1 MKKILGFLVLLMLAC
16 TASAGVTGIAQVPLL
31 NITGTGNVR
40 PNMMLLYDNSGS
52 MAWSYTP
59 DYVGGGQT
67 TCRSGASLAD
77 GQRVCYAGE
86 PPFNSPDFNK
96 QYYNPAIRYTPPVY
110 ADGTSYPSQNRAN
123 TTTWSK
129 VAVDGFGINMT
140 DMLGNQANG
149 STINL
154 VSGFPDWLWC
164 SDNKGTNCTA
174 RNKATYAY
182 PDATFKIY
190 YDTST
195 NPATLKSPV
204 AIGSN
209 PYYFRINV
217 GEYCVDKSLTSCKT
231 TAVNAPAP
239 AGYPEPAK
247 VRWCDTAKLDGK
259 CQAKY
264 VDGQYIYPRFS
275 NAGQSALQAYGTLT
289 VGASSSSNSLSVASV
304 SVSDSSGNAT
314 VITSAAAV
322 ASSGTT
328 SAALQQTEA
337 TDLAYRI
344 IAKSG
349 LTNQYT
355 ACVNAPSGSNAS
367 YVPACLATYG
377 FTLSANNVVAVIPLA
392 CAAGTTAKTQCKMLQ
407 DGSQS
412 GWALSADTPGIVI
425 SPVQPATALVGVTG
439 STYNTNTLMSLSSL
453 KLGSVETL
461 PSTVTFA
468 KSNSSAQV
476 AQAIVNA
483 IGTGGDIKAYI
494 GGSSVTNACKNV
506 TSPTTTVCLL
516 NYANVSAG
524 QSVLIG
530 KLANATSGSI
540 VLKGTSSVAG
550 ALAKSDSIPVQTVAL
565 GGGAAIFTRV
575 DIVPG
580 VTSYPKAP
588 TRTDCAAVAACTY
601 DEEMTNF
608 ANWYA
613 YYRTRNQMMKTAVGQ
628 AFQPLTSNYNVGIVS
643 LSNAADTGTQNLM
656 TVPAQFTGSVRTNW
670 YNTLYRMSTTGSTPM
685 RVALNAVG
693 QMYANQGKYQ
703 QAAGSEVVQYPCQQN
718 FTLITTDGYWNGNAV
733 STVPDNDNSEN
744 LARFCSKASGCV
756 DPRPE
761 NPSSLADVALYWY
774 NGGSGTGVSSLRVG
788 IDSLASQGLVP
799 AQSGENTHLHMNTYA
814 LGLGVDGLMNYEPN
828 YDTAPQ
834 TGGDFYRLVT
844 GATSGC
850 PWNNDGPYVWPD
862 PATGNSQ
869 GGASVQARVDD
880 LWHSAING
888 HGKYFSA
895 SDPAAVVS
903 GLNTALSNIQVR
915 LGAAAAAATSTPNIS
930 LEDNDI
936 FSATFTTVRW
946 YGEITDRKI
955 DPTTGIVGNA
965 ISWSSS
971 TTLGALVATDASGA
985 DGRTIYMLDTS
996 TPRKFKNFLYAEMSD
1011 TEKAWFSS
1019 KCSALAQC
1027 ASLSAGDRAIVD
1039 SGANI
1044 VNWLRGQQQY
1054 ADGVR
1059 LRAYTMNTPTGNA
1072 AALPIVLGDV
1082 ASAKPAYQREP
1093 RKAYADPDYAT
1104 FRANNADRKPY
1115 VFVAA
1120 NDGMLHAFDA
1130 GDGSEAWAYAPRIT
1144 MKKLYLQ
1151 AGTTYAT
1158 NHQFTADGS
1167 PEIGDVKING
1177 VWRSVL
1183 VAGLNGGGRGYY
1195 AVDVTDPENPAG
1207 LWEICADPDVCSGA
1221 SLLPNLGLSFGNPQ
1235 FGTWKDGAGTSHWVV
1250 FLSSGYNN
1258 VPGGDN
1264 VNSGDGH
1271 GYLYVVDVASG
1282 QVLATTGTGTA
1293 VGDTGTP
1300 SGLAK
1305 ITAIT
1310 ANPSSDPQVT
1320 YVYGGDNL
1328 GNMWRFDFSK
1338 PGAAPAPVL
1347 MGAAGSTQPI
1357 TSRPEVTMCAVTT
1370 TDAQQVSSVSA
1381 QKFVVFGTGRMLDL
1395 PDLSDTS
1402 KQAVYVLKDTGAG
1415 ISASDWRAVGK
1426 MADRQLTKVT
1436 SAGTDSYTIGGATVN
1451 LGTQLGWFFDLDQNS
1466 GERVNLDP
1474 KVVAGTLNVV
1484 TNVPSS
1490 SSNCAVGGTSNVYQL
1505 NVCTAAPVAVNSGSA
1520 GSGAGYTLSNTS
1532 AAVGYIIVRLPS
1544 GALKMITTTADGS
1557 TITTGVTPAS
1567 LSAPHRAGWRQVGE

>member
-16 TASAGVTGIAQVPLL
+16 SATAGVTGIAQVPLL

-40 PNMMLLYDNSGS
+40 PNLMLLYDNSGS
-52 MAWSYTP
+52 MAWDYTP

-110 ADGTSYPSQNRAN
+110 ADGSSYLPQNRSN
-123 TTTWSK
+123 TSTWSK
-129 VAVDGFGINMT
+129 VAIDGFGVNLT
-140 DMLGNQANG
+140 DMLGNGVSG

-154 VSGFPDWLWC
+154 VNGFPDWMWC

-174 RNKATYAY
+174 RNTATYAY

-217 GEYCVDKSLTSCKT
+217 GEYCTDKTLTTCKT

-247 VRWCDTAKLDGK
+247 VRWCDTAKLDNK

-275 NAGQSALQAYGTLT
+275 NTGQSSLQAYGTLSI
-289 VGASSSSNSLSVASV
+289 GASSSASSLSVASV
-304 SVSDSSGNAT
+304 SVTDSSGNAT
-314 VITSAAAV
+314 VITSGASV
-322 ASSGTT
+322 ASTGTT
-328 SAALQQTEA
+328 SATLQQAEA

-344 IAKSG
+344 IGKAG

-355 ACVNAPSGSNAS
+355 ACVNNPSGSNAS
-367 YVPACLATYG
+367 YVAACSTYG
-377 FTLSANNVVAVIPLA
+377 FTLGANNVVAVIPLA
-392 CAAGTTAKTQCKMLQ
+392 CAAGVTVKSQCKMLQ

-412 GWALSADTPGIVI
+412 GWALSADTPSVVT
-425 SPVQPATALVGVTG
+425 SQLQPATAFVAVTG
-439 STYNTNTLMSLSSL
+439 STNSSNSLVSLSSL
-453 KLGSVETL
+453 KLGGTETL
-461 PSTVTFA
+461 ASTVTFA

-494 GGSSVTNACKNV
+494 GGSNV
-506 TSPTTTVCLL
+506 TSACKSVSSPTSTVCLL
-516 NYANVSAG
+516 NYANVSAN
-524 QSVLIG
+524 QSVQIA
-530 KLANATSGSI
+530 KLGNSGSGNV
-540 VLKGTSSVAG
+540 VLKGTSSTAG
-550 ALAKSDSIPVQTVAL
+550 ALAKSDSIPVQTTPL

-588 TRTDCAAVAACTY
+588 TRTDCAAASCTY

-643 LSNAADTGTQNLM
+643 LSNAADTGTRNLM

-670 YNTLYRMSTTGSTPM
+670 YNTLYKMSTTGSTPM
-685 RVALNAVG
+685 RVALHAVG
-693 QMYANQGKYQ
+693 QMYANQGKYEQ
-703 QAAGSEVVQYPCQQN
+703 NAGSEVVQYPCQQN

-733 STVPDNDNSEN
+733 TAVPDNDNAEN
-744 LARFCSKASGCV
+744 LARFCTQASGCV

-774 NGGSGTGVSSLRVG
+774 NGGSGTGVDSLRRS
-788 IDSLASQGLVP
+788 IDNLNTQGLVP
-799 AQSGENTHLHMNTYA
+799 AQAGENTHLHMNTYA

-850 PWNNDGPYVWPD
+850 PWNNNGAYVWPD
-862 PATGNSQ
+862 PVTTNSTGS
-869 GGASVQARVDD
+869 ASVQARVDD

-955 DPTTGIVGNA
+955 DATTGIVGNA

-971 TTLGALVATDASGA
+971 DKLGALTKTDDNGA

-996 TPRKFKNFLYAEMSD
+996 TTGQFKNFLYDEMSD
-1011 TEKAWFSS
+1011 TEKAWFAG
-1019 KCSALAQC
+1019 KCSALTQC
-1027 ASLSAGDRAIVD
+1027 ASLSATDRAIVD
-1039 SGANI
+1039 NGANV
-1044 VNWLRGQQQY
+1044 VNWLRGQQAY

-1059 LRAYTMNTPTGNA
+1059 LRAYTMTTPAGNA
-1072 AALPIVLGDV
+1072 TALPIVLGDV

-1093 RKAYADPDYAT
+1093 RKAYPDADYAT
-1104 FRANNADRKPY
+1104 FRTNNADRKPY

-1130 GDGSEAWAYAPRIT
+1130 SDGSEAWAYAPRIT
-1144 MKKLYLQ
+1144 MKKLYQQ
-1151 AGTTYAT
+1151 ASTTYAT
-1158 NHQFTADGS
+1158 NHQFTTDGS

-1177 VWRSVL
+1177 AWRSVL

-1195 AVDVTDPENPAG
+1195 ALDVTDPENPAA
-1207 LWEICADPDVCSGA
+1207 LWEICADTTVCKGD

-1235 FGTWKDGAGTSHWVV
+1235 FGTWKDSGGVVHWVV

-1258 VPGGDN
+1258 VPGIDG
-1264 VNSGDGH
+1264 VGSGDGH
-1271 GYLYVVDVASG
+1271 GYLYVVDVATG
-1282 QVLATTGTGTA
+1282 KVLSSTGTGSN

-1300 SGLAK
+1300 SGFAR

-1310 ANPSSDPQVT
+1310 ASPSTDPQVT

-1338 PGAAPAPVL
+1338 QGAAPAPVL
-1347 MGAAGSTQPI
+1347 MGAAGASQPI
-1357 TSRPEVTMCAVTT
+1357 TSRPEVTMCAVTS
-1370 TDAQQVSSVSA
+1370 TDAQQTTSVSA

-1395 PDLSDTS
+1395 SDLSDS
-1402 KQAVYVLKDTGAG
+1402 SRQAVYVLKDTGAG
-1415 ISASDWRAVGK
+1415 ISTADWRAAAK

-1436 SAGTDSYTIGGATVN
+1436 SAGTDSYTIGGAKVD

-1484 TNVPSS
+1484 TNIPSS

-1505 NVCTAAPVAVNSGSA
+1505 NVCTAAPVAVNNTATGTA
-1520 GSGAGYTLSNTS
+1520 AGYTLSNTS

-1557 TITTGVTPAS
+1557 TITTGVTPATS
-1567 LSAPHRAGWRQVGE
+1567 SAPHRAGWRQVGE